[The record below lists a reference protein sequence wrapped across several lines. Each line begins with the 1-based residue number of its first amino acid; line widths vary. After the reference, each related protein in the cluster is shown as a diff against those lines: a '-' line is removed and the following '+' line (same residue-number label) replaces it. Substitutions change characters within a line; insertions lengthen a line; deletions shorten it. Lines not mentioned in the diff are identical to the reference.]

1 MDGTDNMK
9 NQIEDHDC
17 GTPQGDGCQVC
28 ADQFNQIM
36 NGPKVVYKESDKT
49 KEEILQDINWYLD
62 QIKKTIE
69 WKDTIPDQYMLI
81 QVSNIQNL
89 IDQL

>member
-1 MDGTDNMK
+1 MTITQQEFDL
-9 NQIEDHDC
+9 HDC
-17 GTPQGDGCQVC
+17 HASPDDGCQVC
-28 ADQFNQIM
+28 ADFYAQ
-36 NGPKVVYKESDKT
+36 KVYQAGTHIVYKESDKT

>member
-1 MDGTDNMK
+1 
-9 NQIEDHDC
+9 
-17 GTPQGDGCQVC
+17 
-28 ADQFNQIM
+28 M